1 MTILTRQTLLATGD
15 TAASTGAWYPLD
27 FRNDP
32 GGSVRTFTGKLT
44 AGDTVYFEVTNE
56 APYVN
61 GAAVSVSVIV
71 TVSAYTDALFASPI
85 YGQWSAI
92 RFRKTGTAG
101 TCVVN
106 GIV

>member
-1 MTILTRQTLLATGD
+1 MTILTRQNLLVADAAAT
-15 TAASTGAWYPLD
+15 TGAWYPLD

-44 AGDTVYFEVTNE
+44 TGDTVYFEVTNE
-56 APYVN
+56 APYVD
-61 GAAVSVSVIV
+61 GVAVSVSVVV
-71 TVSAYTDALFASPI
+71 TVSAFTDPLFASPI

-92 RFRKTGTAG
+92 RFRKTGTTG
-101 TCVVN
+101 TAIVN